1 MRLLILMTGLFIIS
15 CGQNSPGKKETIV
28 AKDSTITVPD
38 TTSTGKMKMNTA
50 DSSAPA
56 ASLLA
61 TRVNTI
67 LETETGNKW
76 WHVLNDKEAKWISG
90 QFDYFI
96 APKRKENPDY
106 PYIARADFDGDGFM
120 DIAAIVTD
128 DKKINYQLVIIMDAD
143 EKAPKIM
150 TWKEDI
156 AEDAA
161 ISVEPKSVIEGSEGE
176 KTKKVHMKA
185 DGINVEYFETAS
197 FVLYWNGTAFKRIQ
211 TGD

>member
-1 MRLLILMTGLFIIS
+1 MRLLIFITGLLLLS
-15 CGQNSPGKKETIV
+15 CGQNSPGQKDTKA
-28 AKDSTITVPD
+28 AKDSTVTAGD
-38 TTSTGKMKMNTA
+38 TTTQKAQVNAT
-50 DSSAPA
+50 DSSAPVV
-56 ASLLA
+56 SPLA
-61 TRVNTI
+61 LRVNDI
-67 LETETGNKW
+67 LETQPGNK
-76 WHVLNDKEAKWISG
+76 WHVLNDHEAKWIKG

-96 APKRKENPDY
+96 APKRKEHPDY
-106 PYIARADFDGDGFM
+106 PYIATADFDGDGST

-128 DKKINYQLVIIMDAD
+128 DKKINFQLVIIRNAD
-143 EKAPKIM
+143 EKTPRIM

-161 ISVEPKSVIEGSEGE
+161 ISVEPKGVVEGMDGE
-176 KTKKVHMKA
+176 KTKKISLKA